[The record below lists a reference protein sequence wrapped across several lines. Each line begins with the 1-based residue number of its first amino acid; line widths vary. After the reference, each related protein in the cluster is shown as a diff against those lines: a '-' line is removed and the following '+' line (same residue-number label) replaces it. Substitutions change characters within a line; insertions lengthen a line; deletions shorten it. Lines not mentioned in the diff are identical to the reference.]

1 MCSMSKCNLVN
12 VTEALLLIST
22 IDYAV
27 FSIKHMSIS
36 ICGAVMHMTAQ
47 CNVDACTGNCVT

>member
-12 VTEALLLIST
+12 VTEVLLLMPT

-27 FSIKHMSIS
+27 FSTKHRSIS
-36 ICGAVMHMTAQ
+36 ISGAVMHMTAQ
-47 CNVDACTGNCVT
+47 CNVDVCTGNCVT